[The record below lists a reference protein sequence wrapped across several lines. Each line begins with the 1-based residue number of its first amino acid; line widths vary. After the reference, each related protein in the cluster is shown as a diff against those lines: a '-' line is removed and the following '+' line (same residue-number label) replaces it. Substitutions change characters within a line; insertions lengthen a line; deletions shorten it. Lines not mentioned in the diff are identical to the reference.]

1 MEKNINKD
9 IKLKI
14 KEIIDLYS
22 PKEIDDEILTDL
34 LLISGTKNKET
45 NLLKEIN
52 DLFFF
57 GSESSFI
64 EMLLQMAQQNI
75 VAAKAIAQVGYL
87 LSKNKEISEYLQTL
101 HKEYIKAEQEAMTKS
116 ALESEVDYEEVTA
129 DEEE

>member
-34 LLISGTKNKET
+34 LLISGTKDKET
-45 NLLKEIN
+45 NLLKEVN

>member
-1 MEKNINKD
+1 MEKSINKD

-14 KEIIDLYS
+14 KELIDLYS
-22 PKEIDDEILTDL
+22 TREIDDEILTDL
-34 LLISGTKNKET
+34 LLISGTKDKET
-45 NLLKEIN
+45 NLLKEVN

>member
-1 MEKNINKD
+1 MEKSINKD

-22 PKEIDDEILTDL
+22 PREIDDEILTDL

-45 NLLKEIN
+45 NLLKEVN

>member
-34 LLISGTKNKET
+34 LLISGTKDKET

-64 EMLLQMAQQNI
+64 GMLLQIGQQNI

-87 LSKNKEISEYLQTL
+87 LSKNKEINEYLEVL
-101 HKEYIKAEQEAMTKS
+101 HKEYIKAEQEAMTES
-116 ALESEVDYEEVTA
+116 ALDSEVDYEEVTA